1 MKFGVPWSVKG
12 IRPEAR
18 ETAREA
24 ARRAGVP
31 LSEWL
36 NAVILQQAEDQGID
50 AHAHDDDDA
59 YGEDAGVHQRLDELS
74 RRIEQMSRSGP
85 AAYAPPP
92 RRGRNETDTMA
103 EMIGRLD
110 RRLDQFANAS
120 RPMAPPLQPAMQP
133 AMQPTMP
140 APIDRAVAEITA
152 RQRALNGLPAP
163 GSPPMP
169 AAAASRAPLPTQDIS
184 GLEDRLRQ
192 ITDQIETL
200 RRPGVEE
207 AINALREE
215 LGEIGHALTEA
226 MPRRAIDAIEKQI
239 AGLSQR
245 IAEGRQAGNIA
256 GAEHGALANVEH
268 GLAEVRDALHGL
280 TPAENLVGFNEAIA
294 GLAHKIDMIVAQKDP
309 ATLAQLDSAITT
321 LRSLA
326 THVASNETVGKLAA
340 EVQTLAERVE
350 HATHAAGGSAALDH
364 LEQRINGLADALA
377 DRVQSG
383 GAVPPHL
390 EALVQSLSDKIEQ
403 LQSSRGDNVAMGH
416 LEDRIV
422 SLVTKLDA
430 SESRLGQLEAV
441 ERGLGDLLVHIED
454 MRANKQ
460 SGGLRADASPAVD
473 ELKHDIARTQDALDN
488 VHGTLALVV
497 DRLAAIEHG
506 MRGEAPAL
514 PAGKLA
520 VRAVSTAQETKKE
533 AAKEPPREAPQ
544 HLPPATPLQMPA
556 PQAAA
561 PRPQPP
567 AAQPAPAPQPAPR
580 RRAATLPIN
589 PDLPPDLPLEP
600 GSGPPPL
607 RANPAARIAASEAAL
622 GGAGPA
628 ADAAPGGKSSF
639 IAAARRAAQLALAH
653 APGMRAKGAAPA
665 APAAVAPAPAS
676 AEPDDFDEAMS
687 PSLRARLS
695 KRVKSLFIAA
705 SIIAIVVGGV
715 QIAGNML
722 KFGGTTKT
730 ANTTKAEMDRPATDA
745 GEPLDL
751 SPDRATRQAAA
762 VPPLAAPAPAQ
773 VATTPAFN
781 LDPGAKDTSSLFN
794 PPALMTPP
802 AQPKN
807 DVTGSIPARTKG
819 PMGPLGPQ
827 LAPMSDQL
835 PLAIGGPQLRT
846 AAAGGDVGA
855 AYEVA
860 LRFAEGRGVPMNL
873 AEAAHWFERAA
884 AKGLVPAQFRYASML
899 EKGQGVKKDL
909 PQARKLYLAAA
920 ARGSAKAMHNLA
932 VLYAEGLDGKPDY
945 GTAVKWFQQAA
956 ERGIAD
962 SQYNLGVLAARGLGT
977 DKNFADSYKWFA
989 LAAASGDTESAKKRD
1004 EVAARLDPQALAA
1017 AQQAVKSFVPMA
1029 QPQEATAV
1037 PKPHGGWD
1045 DAKGAGPEAV
1055 PAPVK
1060 PKTNMRPAPHA
1071 PLSLGSFTVGKQ

>member
-36 NAVILQQAEDQGID
+36 NAVILQQAEEQGID

-74 RRIEQMSRSGP
+74 RRIEQMNRSGP

-92 RRGRNETDTMA
+92 RRTRNETDTMA

-120 RPMAPPLQPAMQP
+120 RPVAPPLQPAMQP
-133 AMQPTMP
+133 ALP

-169 AAAASRAPLPTQDIS
+169 ATVAPRAPLPTQDIS

-207 AINALREE
+207 AINALRDE

-239 AGLSQR
+239 AGLTQR
-245 IAEGRQAGNIA
+245 IAEGRHGS
-256 GAEHGALANVEH
+256 GVEHGALANVEH
-268 GLAEVRDALHGL
+268 GLAEVRDALRGL
-280 TPAENLVGFNEAIA
+280 TPAENLVGFNEAVA

-326 THVASNETVGKLAA
+326 THIASNETVGKLAA

-350 HATHAAGGSAALDH
+350 HVAHAANGSAALDH
-364 LEQRINGLADALA
+364 LEQRINALADALA
-377 DRVQSG
+377 ERVQSG

-403 LQSSRGDNVAMGH
+403 LQSSRGDSVAMGH

-454 MRANKQ
+454 MRSNKQ

-506 MRGEAPAL
+506 MRGEAPAM

-520 VRAVSTAQETKKE
+520 VRAVSTAQ
-533 AAKEPPREAPQ
+533 EPPREAPQ
-544 HLPPATPLQMPA
+544 HLPPATPLQMPP
-556 PQAAA
+556 PQAAPPA
-561 PRPQPP
+561 PPPLPP
-567 AAQPAPAPQPAPR
+567 AAQPAPPPQPAPR

-589 PDLPPDLPLEP
+589 PDLPPDQPLEP

-607 RANPAARIAASEAAL
+607 RANSAARIAASEAAL
-622 GGAGPA
+622 RGARPA

-639 IAAARRAAQLALAH
+639 IAAARRAAQLALQH
-653 APGMRAKGAAPA
+653 APGMRAKNAMPATPAMPA
-665 APAAVAPAPAS
+665 APAP
-676 AEPDDFDEAMS
+676 AEPEEFDEGMS
-687 PSLRARLS
+687 PSLRARLA

-715 QIAGNML
+715 QIAGNM
-722 KFGGTTKT
+722 FNSAATKRPPKP
-730 ANTTKAEMDRPATDA
+730 ARPRSKSRARSRASRSISAPIEPARRDRRRAAARRAGRACPGASRHHAGVQFRSGCQGQFLAVRSAGFDGAARAAEERRHRIDPGARQGPAACADDRPA
-745 GEPLDL
+745 
-751 SPDRATRQAAA
+751 AA
-762 VPPLAAPAPAQ
+762 
-773 VATTPAFN
+773 
-781 LDPGAKDTSSLFN
+781 
-794 PPALMTPP
+794 
-802 AQPKN
+802 
-807 DVTGSIPARTKG
+807 RH
-819 PMGPLGPQ
+819 
-827 LAPMSDQL
+827 
-835 PLAIGGPQLRT
+835 R
-846 AAAGGDVGA
+846 
-855 AYEVA
+855 
-860 LRFAEGRGVPMNL
+860 
-873 AEAAHWFERAA
+873 RAA
-884 AKGLVPAQFRYASML
+884 AAQ
-899 EKGQGVKKDL
+899 
-909 PQARKLYLAAA
+909 
-920 ARGSAKAMHNLA
+920 RGC
-932 VLYAEGLDGKPDY
+932 
-945 GTAVKWFQQAA
+945 Q
-956 ERGIAD
+956 RRRR
-962 SQYNLGVLAARGLGT
+962 RGL
-977 DKNFADSYKWFA
+977 
-989 LAAASGDTESAKKRD
+989 
-1004 EVAARLDPQALAA
+1004 
-1017 AQQAVKSFVPMA
+1017 
-1029 QPQEATAV
+1029 
-1037 PKPHGGWD
+1037 
-1045 DAKGAGPEAV
+1045 
-1055 PAPVK
+1055 
-1060 PKTNMRPAPHA
+1060 
-1071 PLSLGSFTVGKQ
+1071 